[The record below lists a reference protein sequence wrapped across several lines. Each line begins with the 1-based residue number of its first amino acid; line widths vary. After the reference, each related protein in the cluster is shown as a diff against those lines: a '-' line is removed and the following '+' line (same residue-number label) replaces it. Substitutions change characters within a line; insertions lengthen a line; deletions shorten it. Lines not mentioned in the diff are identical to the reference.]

1 MTNDRKDFDFPTS
14 PDNKEKN
21 RPITELESA
30 LGIDMGG
37 KNIDQDMIFAGETA
51 NTGQAANKKKS
62 PMEVMLDEA
71 AAAISRTYRKYMT
84 LVRMAFQDDPST
96 FLYLELHKPAYWG
109 DFLEVSSAKGL
120 YERILS
126 KNEIL
131 MKLKEYG
138 ITKKDLEV
146 NLKKAKKL
154 LDNRFWQ
161 KKRNRSY
168 RQMANIN
175 QVTTRKMEEID
186 KKYEFMARE
195 ACKDFPEYLEQLGIE
210 PKTDDNDK

>member
-1 MTNDRKDFDFPTS
+1 MTKDKKDFDFPTP

-37 KNIDQDMIFAGETA
+37 KNLDQDMIFAGETA
-51 NTGQAANKKKS
+51 TTGQAADKKKS

-71 AAAISRTYRKYMT
+71 AAAISRTYRKYVT
-84 LVRMAFQDDPST
+84 LVRMAFQDDPSA

-138 ITKKDLEV
+138 ISKKNLEV

-161 KKRNRSY
+161 KKRNRSH

-186 KKYEFMARE
+186 KKYEYLARE

-210 PKTDDNDK
+210 PESDDNDK